1 MSGARLNAGV
11 EASALIRRAE
21 AQGGFAAVLRPG
33 DSERG
38 SILLVISSRGEHVAC
53 LQRQLQLSSGNY
65 SWNRVGPE
73 RSASSAEIQAFLV
86 GQARFDPDCWQIE
99 LDIPQAERFI
109 AETSASG

>member
-1 MSGARLNAGV
+1 MSGPRLNAGI

-21 AQGGFAAVLRPG
+21 ADGGFAAVLRQG

-38 SILLVISSRGEHVAC
+38 SILLVISSRGEHIGC

-65 SWNRVGPE
+65 SWNSAGPK
-73 RSASSAEIQAFLV
+73 RSASSAELRAFLAA
-86 GQARFDPDCWQIE
+86 QARFDPDCWQIE
-99 LDIPQAERFI
+99 LDVPQAERFI